1 MYMTIRHYRVPP
13 SKMEEVVRRVDEVWL
28 DRLSKLEGFES
39 YFVTQPDDSH
49 LTSVSVFIEEEAGRK
64 AAEASAEWVGSH
76 LSDLDVEFLEMWQ
89 GTAGVHG
96 GEEAQPFPGASPPLG
111 LCNRTVRLD
120 HPDPA
125 AVRGPR

>member
-76 LSDLDVEFLEMWQ
+76 PSDLDVEVLEMWQ
-89 GTAGVHG
+89 GPGVGHR
-96 GEEAQPFPGASPPLG
+96 GAEGPSS
-111 LCNRTVRLD
+111 
-120 HPDPA
+120 
-125 AVRGPR
+125 RGPPPP